1 MKLKNLKEHQSR
13 IVEVINDPDF
23 LENLK
28 TLQEKKDLLEDK
40 GNSIINALSQNKLNL
55 SFKENESNIYKIF
68 CNYEFNIDNKNT
80 FIMEQNNG
88 KILNYFS
95 FRNSL
100 HFQNDV
106 TINIRENRINAWIPA
121 EELYSKEITENVNG
135 RYIQLLIDL
144 IRKDFY
150 IQINKELKHLL
161 KPELHLNVQMLNQFI
176 NKNKLYNKKN
186 KNGIEKLAINNE
198 FIDLHNIKEYEE
210 ILCLKYDYEKGVLP
224 KSLKKKLG
232 LK

>member
-40 GNSIINALSQNKLNL
+40 GNSIVNALSQNKINL

-88 KILNYFS
+88 KIMNYFS

-106 TINIRENRINAWIPA
+106 TINIRENTINAWIPA
-121 EELYSKEITENVNG
+121 EELYSREITENVNG
-135 RYIQLLIDL
+135 RYIQVLIDL

-161 KPELHLNVQMLNQFI
+161 KPDLHLNVQRLNQFI

-198 FIDLHNIKEYEE
+198 FIDLHNFQEYEE

-224 KSLKKKLG
+224 KRLQKKLG